1 MLHIMYSIFERVE
14 PNNTCYIYILKKWIR
29 LITSN
34 INTVI
39 LYRPGLK
46 RSSSSVSSSS
56 RSDNSG
62 SISSTGS
69 KAEITGWSGV
79 ASVVVLVDNVLVAT
93 VLAVIIAGAAGWT
106 TGLAGC
112 VIISG
117 WPSC

>member
-1 MLHIMYSIFERVE
+1 MLV
-14 PNNTCYIYILKKWIR
+14 NILY
-29 LITSN
+29 
-34 INTVI
+34 TVI
-39 LYRPGLK
+39 IYRPGLK

-112 VIISG
+112 VIIAG

>member
-1 MLHIMYSIFERVE
+1 MLV
-14 PNNTCYIYILKKWIR
+14 NILY
-29 LITSN
+29 
-34 INTVI
+34 TVI

-93 VLAVIIAGAAGWT
+93 VLAEIIAAGAAATSLAGWVIIAGWA
-106 TGLAGC
+106 
-112 VIISG
+112 
-117 WPSC
+117 SCKC